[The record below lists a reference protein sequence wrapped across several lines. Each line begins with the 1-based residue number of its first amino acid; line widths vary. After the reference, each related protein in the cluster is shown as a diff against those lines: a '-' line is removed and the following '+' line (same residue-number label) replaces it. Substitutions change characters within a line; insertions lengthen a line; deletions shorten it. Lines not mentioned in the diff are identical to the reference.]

1 MVPCSYTILNKYVY
15 FASITHFMQQNDTT
29 LMLLLHPLQLQQMS
43 FATPYLTL
51 SIWSVPEELY
61 KYEYQ

>member
-1 MVPCSYTILNKYVY
+1 
-15 FASITHFMQQNDTT
+15 MQQNDTT
-29 LMLLLHPLQLQQMS
+29 LMLLLHPLQQMT